1 MNNFL
6 TRTIT
11 AIIFA
16 AASIAAIYF
25 EGYIH
30 AYFLLFTSIAL
41 IEYFKMLGNKKRKSI
56 NQLYVLFGI
65 VSYVTF
71 ALTQQQ
77 KISTS
82 FVYLPIL
89 FFVIVN
95 IIELYLKDNHPFENI
110 AIVLTS
116 FLYVVLPFSLYTHLG
131 YLQSSVYN
139 FEIPMGLLFLIWA
152 NDSGAYL
159 FGITL
164 GKNRLFERI
173 SPKKSWEGFFGGL
186 IIAILTAYILSS
198 YFNSIERIHWIV
210 ISIIVVVIGTY
221 GDLVESMLKR
231 SKGIKDSGSFMPGHG
246 GALDRFDALLLA
258 APMVYLYLHL
268 FL

>member
-6 TRTIT
+6 TRSIT

-30 AYFLLFTSIAL
+30 VYFLFFTSISL

-56 NQLYVLFGI
+56 NQLYILFGI
-65 VSYVTF
+65 ISYVTL
-71 ALTQQQ
+71 ALVQQS
-77 KISTS
+77 KISAS
-82 FVYLPIL
+82 FIYLPIL
-89 FFVIVN
+89 FYVMVN

-116 FLYVVLPFSLYTHLG
+116 FIYVVLPFSLYTQLG
-131 YLQSSVYN
+131 YLESTVYN

-186 IIAILTAYILSS
+186 IVAMLTAYILSS
-198 YFNSIERIHWIV
+198 YFTSIERMHWLV
-210 ISIIVVVIGTY
+210 ISIIVVIVGTY

-231 SKGIKDSGSFMPGHG
+231 SKDIKDSGSFMPGHG

>member
-6 TRTIT
+6 TRSIT

-30 AYFLLFTSIAL
+30 VYFLFFTSISL

-56 NQLYVLFGI
+56 NQLYILFGI
-65 VSYVTF
+65 ISYVTL
-71 ALTQQQ
+71 ALVQQS
-77 KISTS
+77 KISAS
-82 FVYLPIL
+82 FIYLPIL
-89 FFVIVN
+89 FYVMVN

-116 FLYVVLPFSLYTHLG
+116 FIYVVLPFSLYTQLG
-131 YLQSSVYN
+131 YLESTVYN

-186 IIAILTAYILSS
+186 IVAMLTAYILSS
-198 YFNSIERIHWIV
+198 YFTSIERMHWLV
-210 ISIIVVVIGTY
+210 ISIIVVIVGTY
-221 GDLVESMLKR
+221 GDLIESMLKR
-231 SKGIKDSGSFMPGHG
+231 SKDIKDSGSFMPGHG

>member
-1 MNNFL
+1 MNNFI

-65 VSYVTF
+65 ISYVTL
-71 ALTQQQ
+71 ALVQQS
-77 KISTS
+77 KIDSS
-82 FVYLPIL
+82 FIYLPIL

-110 AIVLTS
+110 AVVLTS
-116 FLYVVLPFSLYTHLG
+116 FLYVVLPFSLYTQLG
-131 YLQSSVYN
+131 YIQSSVYN

-152 NDSGAYL
+152 NDSGAYV
-159 FGITL
+159 FGVTL

-186 IIAILTAYILSS
+186 ILALVMAYILSK
-198 YFNSIERIHWIV
+198 YFNSLEQIHWLV
-210 ISIIVVVIGTY
+210 IAVIAVVIGTY

-231 SKGIKDSGSFMPGHG
+231 SKDIKDSGSFMPGHG

>member
-6 TRTIT
+6 TRTLT

-16 AASIAAIYF
+16 ALSIAAIYF
-25 EGYIH
+25 DGFIH
-30 AYFLLFTSIAL
+30 VYFLFFTSVAL

-65 VSYVTF
+65 ISYV
-71 ALTQQQ
+71 ALALVQQS
-77 KISTS
+77 KISAS

-95 IIELYLKDNHPFENI
+95 ILELYLKDNHPFENI
-110 AIVLTS
+110 SVVLTS

-131 YLQSSVYN
+131 YLQSSIYN
-139 FEIPMGLLFLIWA
+139 FEIPLGLLFLIWA

-186 IIAILTAYILSS
+186 IIAIITAYVMSI
-198 YFNSIERIHWIV
+198 YFTSIERVHWLI
-210 ISIIVVVIGTY
+210 ISVIVVIIGTY

>member
-6 TRTIT
+6 TRSIT

-30 AYFLLFTSIAL
+30 VYFLFFTSISL

-56 NQLYVLFGI
+56 NQLYILFGI
-65 VSYVTF
+65 ISYVTL
-71 ALTQQQ
+71 ALVQQS

-82 FVYLPIL
+82 FIYLPIL
-89 FFVIVN
+89 FYVMVN

-116 FLYVVLPFSLYTHLG
+116 FIYVVLPFSLYTQLG
-131 YLQSSVYN
+131 YLESTVYN

-186 IIAILTAYILSS
+186 IVAMLTAYILSS
-198 YFNSIERIHWIV
+198 YFTSIERMHWLV
-210 ISIIVVVIGTY
+210 ISIIVVIVGTY
-221 GDLVESMLKR
+221 GDLIESMLKR
-231 SKGIKDSGSFMPGHG
+231 SKDIKDSGSFMPGHG